1 MSQPSENNID
11 QIAGKL
17 MAYLR
22 TELNDSTIAY
32 DLPLTQL
39 LGGSETSMYQFKLK
53 GVQKELNPHLVL
65 RLCPQHQVSEGVLW
79 ESSVQNVLADVGYP
93 VARVYF
99 ICADESI
106 LGRAFFVM
114 DFLPGK
120 EMCTA
125 PEKTWP
131 EILANTHITLHRI
144 DPGPLIKSLNEQG
157 YDENQYGFDK
167 WFVWLT
173 NTANELP
180 GCRGVADW
188 LIENRP
194 PEPERLT
201 ICHGDFHHSNI
212 LIQNG
217 KVTGVLDW
225 NLRIADPALDVA
237 QAIKL
242 ITVHHKHFSEPVS
255 VFINWEKYARRY
267 LDAYQTHIPLDS
279 TKLDYY
285 GVFWSLQSLID
296 GLRGQSALR
305 RPSFVKDL
313 IKYIHKVTEV
323 RITMPG

>member
-1 MSQPSENNID
+1 MSQPSEKNID

-17 MAYLR
+17 IAYLR
-22 TELNDSTIAY
+22 SELNDSTITY
-32 DLPLTQL
+32 ELPLTQL
-39 LGGSETSMYQFKLK
+39 LEGSETSMYQFKLK
-53 GVQKELNPHLVL
+53 DVQKELNPHLVL
-65 RLCPQHQVSEGVLW
+65 RFSPLYQMSEDVVW
-79 ESSVQNVLADVGYP
+79 ESSVQNALADVGYP

-99 ICADESI
+99 ICVDESI

-120 EMCTA
+120 PMSTA
-125 PEKTWP
+125 PEETLP
-131 EILANTHITLHRI
+131 EILANTHIALHRI
-144 DPGPLIKSLNEQG
+144 DPEPLIKSLNEQG
-157 YDENQYGFDK
+157 FDENHYGFEP
-167 WFVWLT
+167 WFLWLT
-173 NTANELP
+173 STTNGFP
-180 GCRGVADW
+180 WCRDVADW

-217 KVTGVLDW
+217 KVTGVIDW
-225 NLRIADPALDVA
+225 HLRIADPALDVA

-242 ITVHHKHFSEPVS
+242 ITVHHKRFSEPTS
-255 VFINWEKYARRY
+255 VFVNWKKYARRY

-285 GVFWSLQSLID
+285 RVFWSLDSLGA
-296 GLRGQSALR
+296 GLRGNQHLR

-313 IKYIHKVTEV
+313 IKYIHKVTGI